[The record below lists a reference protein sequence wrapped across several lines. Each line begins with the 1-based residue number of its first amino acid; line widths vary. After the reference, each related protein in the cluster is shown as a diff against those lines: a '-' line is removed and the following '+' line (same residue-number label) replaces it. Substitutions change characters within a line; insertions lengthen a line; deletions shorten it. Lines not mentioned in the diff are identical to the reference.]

1 MAEALR
7 PGHQVTSSKLRK
19 SCDSCALTKVGCDK
33 EKPICGRCAKHGQ
46 PCVYSTARR
55 AGRTSGGTR
64 SRAKGDSTTVAMTPI
79 SQTLTTAPTLDYTA
93 TSSAALGASAFSPS
107 LDLSRRQSSPSNL
120 NILAVLSSPSKLSLW
135 SMLTNSCT
143 ELDEWSAAAAD
154 FLENPLDGDAS
165 SASRFNFGLE
175 DFNDYSS
182 SSFTNISSLFPG
194 SSEANVTPTSQTPI
208 FSTGGSVVA
217 HPNPDDAHVSMNI
230 EASQAGQPCHLE
242 PSSQCLARAQ
252 GLLARLSLDR
262 PRCWNLSTDSG
273 PSSKLPDFEYVVAQN
288 ERTSEGI
295 RTILQC
301 SCSNDSYLL
310 VTLSLVV
317 FKIIAW
323 YTAAACA
330 ASGEDPILGASSS
343 AEWQSLQNPLE
354 RVSQRPSTNRR
365 DYDSEGEDQQ
375 RIAIQL
381 ILSKLAGVQVLV
393 DQLSQ
398 RLPKIC
404 DKTND
409 TRAMDSPIEIA
420 STPNSLA
427 GRISSTRPLS
437 GELTHTLEADLRKRL
452 VELSQAIIERLRQ
465 G

>member
-1 MAEALR
+1 
-7 PGHQVTSSKLRK
+7 
-19 SCDSCALTKVGCDK
+19 
-33 EKPICGRCAKHGQ
+33 
-46 PCVYSTARR
+46 
-55 AGRTSGGTR
+55 
-64 SRAKGDSTTVAMTPI
+64 
-79 SQTLTTAPTLDYTA
+79 
-93 TSSAALGASAFSPS
+93 
-107 LDLSRRQSSPSNL
+107 
-120 NILAVLSSPSKLSLW
+120 
-135 SMLTNSCT
+135 MLTNSST
-143 ELDEWSAAAAD
+143 ELDEWSAATVD

-165 SASRFNFGLE
+165 SVSRFNFGLE

-182 SSFTNISSLFPG
+182 SNLPNLSSLFPG
-194 SSEANVTPTSQTPI
+194 ASEANVTPTSQTPI
-208 FSTGGSVVA
+208 SSTRGSVVA
-217 HPNPDDAHVSMNI
+217 HPNQDDAHVSMTI
-230 EASQAGQPCHLE
+230 EASQAGQPCHSE
-242 PSSQCLARAQ
+242 PSSQCLLRAQ

-262 PRCWNLSTDSG
+262 PRCSNLGTDSG
-273 PSSKLPDFEYVVAQN
+273 PSPKLPDFEYVVAQN
-288 ERTSEGI
+288 EQTSEAI

-317 FKIIAW
+317 FKIIVW

-330 ASGEDPILGASSS
+330 ASGDDPISGASSS
-343 AEWQSLQNPLE
+343 TEWQSHQNPLE
-354 RVSQRPSTNRR
+354 RVLQRPSTNRR
-365 DYDSEGEDQQ
+365 DYDFEGEDQQ

-393 DQLSQ
+393 DQLSR
-398 RLPKIC
+398 RLLKIW

-409 TRAMDSPIEIA
+409 TKAMDSPNEIA

-427 GRISSTRPLS
+427 GEISSTRPLS